1 MNILEL
7 IRMIVFNLLR
17 MKVRA
22 LMTAL
27 GVVIGTASVVLLV
40 SLGVGLQ
47 ESAIK
52 SMSSSNDLTEMRLTP
67 NLDVQSALSAST
79 DPEAATD
86 FTLNQAQFTP
96 KIKQAALD
104 ELNALPGVKGVAP
117 TLNLQNSFRL
127 RLNRLD
133 GFAQEMVGVDPD
145 LFDSLGYELESGNAE
160 LGPGQ
165 IVVGAEVGRLFFDAS
180 ARRQPARPG
189 AAGSAAAAN
198 APAISTPEPQPLQDQ
213 RIQFMGNKIGPDRR
227 PVQQQWT
234 FLVAGVL
241 KKTGSSQD
249 RMIYLPVREV
259 IEMNT
264 WQSGTRANPEQD
276 GYNQAIMRVNSPQ
289 DAQRLETILLEM
301 GYTVQSPIS
310 IIRQLNQSF
319 RIIQI
324 VLSAIGGIALL
335 VAGFGIANTMM
346 MAIYERSRE
355 IGLMKAV
362 GATNRDVMFM
372 FLGEAGL
379 IGLIGGVVGNLIAL
393 ATGAV
398 LSVIISQFLGQGTA
412 TTAGAASTPS
422 ASFSVITPVWLLITG
437 TLFSILIGVVAGLY
451 PALRTTQLDPIL
463 ALKTE

>member
-145 LFDSLGYELESGNAE
+145 LFDSPGYELESGNAE

-189 AAGSAAAAN
+189 AARPACPACT
-198 APAISTPEPQPLQDQ
+198 APAA
-213 RIQFMGNKIGPDRR
+213 RR
-227 PVQQQWT
+227 
-234 FLVAGVL
+234 
-241 KKTGSSQD
+241 
-249 RMIYLPVREV
+249 RR
-259 IEMNT
+259 
-264 WQSGTRANPEQD
+264 R
-276 GYNQAIMRVNSPQ
+276 R
-289 DAQRLETILLEM
+289 
-301 GYTVQSPIS
+301 
-310 IIRQLNQSF
+310 
-319 RIIQI
+319 
-324 VLSAIGGIALL
+324 
-335 VAGFGIANTMM
+335 
-346 MAIYERSRE
+346 
-355 IGLMKAV
+355 
-362 GATNRDVMFM
+362 
-372 FLGEAGL
+372 
-379 IGLIGGVVGNLIAL
+379 
-393 ATGAV
+393 
-398 LSVIISQFLGQGTA
+398 
-412 TTAGAASTPS
+412 
-422 ASFSVITPVWLLITG
+422 
-437 TLFSILIGVVAGLY
+437 
-451 PALRTTQLDPIL
+451 
-463 ALKTE
+463 